1 MKIKINGSEFLYP
14 QKDASLEKVL
24 LMFLSKDKVEQIRG
38 VAVAINGELI
48 RRGAWVNYKVQ
59 EGDELEVL
67 TATQG
72 G

>member
-14 QKDASLEKVL
+14 QRDASLEKVL